1 MPSNNS
7 KYSQDMREQ
16 TVKYIF
22 ENNKSATQVAEEI
35 GIDINTVC
43 RWVRDYRRAHNM
55 PTYAESKGMKR
66 AEPKSQNDLLFR
78 VKELERDAKKREKDL
93 QDEKDKVIILKKS
106 LHIFMQPQ
114 G

>member
-1 MPSNNS
+1 
-7 KYSQDMREQ
+7 
-16 TVKYIF
+16 
-22 ENNKSATQVAEEI
+22 
-35 GIDINTVC
+35 
-43 RWVRDYRRAHNM
+43 
-55 PTYAESKGMKR
+55 MKR